1 MTLHEL
7 FLQPF
12 TEFGFMRRS
21 LAACLALSLGGAPV
35 GTLLVL
41 RRMSLMG
48 DAMSHAL
55 LPGAAIGFAIA
66 GFSLTAMGLGA
77 FVAALGVALLA
88 GWLSRI
94 TTQKEDASFAAFY
107 LIALAAGVM
116 IISAHGS
123 PIDLMHVLFGSVLAV
138 DDQALLSVASVTS
151 ITLVVLALI
160 YRPLVTECFDPGF
173 LRAAGGPGATV
184 HLVFLLLVVL
194 NLVAGFQALGTLM
207 AVGLMM
213 LPAITAR
220 FWTQDIGPL
229 AAVACALSFFSA
241 WTGLLVSYHLDLP
254 SGPSI
259 VLVAGAL
266 YLVSL
271 LLGQR
276 DSWLSRRLNLR
287 THRVA

>member
-1 MTLHEL
+1 MTPHEL
-7 FLQPF
+7 LVQPF

-21 LAACLALSLGGAPV
+21 LVACLALGLSGAPV

-55 LPGAAIGFAIA
+55 LPGAAIAFALA

-77 FVAALGVALLA
+77 FIAALGVALLA

-107 LIALAAGVM
+107 LMALAAGVM
-116 IISAHGS
+116 IISARGS
-123 PIDLMHVLFGSVLAV
+123 PVDLMHVLFGSVLAV
-138 DDQALLSVASVTS
+138 DDQALLSVAGVAST
-151 ITLVVLALI
+151 TLLLLAWI
-160 YRPLVTECFDPGF
+160 YRPLIMECFDPGF

-184 HLVFLLLVVL
+184 HLLFLLLVVL

-220 FWTQDIGPL
+220 FWAQDVGKLSAVAFVL
-229 AAVACALSFFSA
+229 AAASA
-241 WTGLLVSYHLDLP
+241 WGGLLMSYHLELP

-259 VLVAGAL
+259 VLWAGGL
-266 YLVSL
+266 YLLSL
-271 LLGQR
+271 LFGLR
-276 DSWLSRRLNLR
+276 DSWLSRRLALR
-287 THRVA
+287 AHRVA